1 MGYRLD
7 TSGRAPLHKRVER
20 MMRQLIAESPYCD
33 GEFLPKEVEISEKL
47 GVSRNTVRFAIS
59 KRRKGIGTR
68 VAPKRI
74 PTRLDSWW
82 SFTREMQSRG
92 IEVVNYEI
100 DVRIVRAGEEVAEAL
115 HVNQGVTLIEVLR
128 LRGTETGP
136 SLLTISSFHPRLKMT
151 GHEDFYRPMYQMLE
165 EDLGIIAAFSR
176 EEISAI
182 AADEWLADKLN
193 LEVGD
198 PVLYRRRIVSDT
210 DGQLIEYNKV
220 YYKGEGFSYSID
232 IAKG

>member
-1 MGYRLD
+1 
-7 TSGRAPLHKRVER
+7 
-20 MMRQLIAESPYCD
+20 
-33 GEFLPKEVEISEKL
+33 
-47 GVSRNTVRFAIS
+47 
-59 KRRKGIGTR
+59 
-68 VAPKRI
+68 
-74 PTRLDSWW
+74 
-82 SFTREMQSRG
+82 
-92 IEVVNYEI
+92 
-100 DVRIVRAGEEVAEAL
+100 
-115 HVNQGVTLIEVLR
+115 
-128 LRGTETGP
+128 
-136 SLLTISSFHPRLKMT
+136 MT

-232 IAKG
+232 IARG

>member
-1 MGYRLD
+1 
-7 TSGRAPLHKRVER
+7 
-20 MMRQLIAESPYCD
+20 
-33 GEFLPKEVEISEKL
+33 
-47 GVSRNTVRFAIS
+47 
-59 KRRKGIGTR
+59 
-68 VAPKRI
+68 
-74 PTRLDSWW
+74 
-82 SFTREMQSRG
+82 MQSRG
-92 IEVVNYEI
+92 IEVVNFEI
-100 DVRIVRAGEEVAEAL
+100 DVRIVRASEEASEAL

-128 LRGTETGP
+128 LRGTESGP

-165 EDLGIIAAFSR
+165 EDLGVIAAFSR
-176 EEISAI
+176 EDISAI

-232 IAKG
+232 IARG